1 MSLFHPSCQIFV
13 YVIVHNIPLLFF
25 WAWRFSGNV
34 PCFIPDTG
42 HLYFLFFF
50 FFLVSLARDLSI
62 LLIFPKNH
70 LFVFVVFSI
79 ISLFL
84 TFPFSTWLDLFC
96 SFLGSL
102 VESLTHLVL
111 KFPSW
116 HYLFMS
122 SKFWYI
128 IFSLPFSSSYF

>member
-1 MSLFHPSCQIFV
+1 MWRFLFTSFKIMKPIPSIVIRVLKLSFAYWVEVVHIFWGMSLFHPSCQIFV

-25 WAWRFSGNV
+25 WAWRFSGNI

-70 LFVFVVFSI
+70 IFVFVVFSI

-84 TFPFSTWLDLFC
+84 TFPFSLLDWTYFALF
-96 SFLGSL
+96 
-102 VESLTHLVL
+102 
-111 KFPSW
+111 
-116 HYLFMS
+116 
-122 SKFWYI
+122 
-128 IFSLPFSSSYF
+128 